1 MAEDRQPNPVLAV
14 LGRALESALN
24 RGLALDSEAANA
36 LRGLEGHRV
45 GIELQGLGLALAV
58 RATDGRLQ
66 VGPHWEAARD
76 LNLRATPGSLLA
88 FALKRGD
95 TPSRGGKVEIS
106 GDAEL
111 ARRVEKLLRGFQPDV
126 EEAFAH
132 TFGDVIGVPLARAV
146 QRAFAWTSESAQA
159 FAQDSADF
167 LRDDT
172 RDLVAPAEVDG
183 FLDEVDALRE
193 RADRLKARIDR
204 IAANPR
210 GGRP

>member
-24 RGLALDSEAANA
+24 RGLALDKEAANA

-58 RATDGRLQ
+58 RVTNGRLH
-66 VGPHWEAARD
+66 VGPHWEAERD
-76 LNLRATPGSLLA
+76 LNLRAAPGSLLA

-95 TPSRGGKVEIS
+95 APSRGGKVEIS
-106 GDAEL
+106 GDADL
-111 ARRVEKLLRGFQPDV
+111 ARRVEKLLRGFKPDV
-126 EEAFAH
+126 EEAFAQ

-146 QRAFAWTSESAQA
+146 QRAFAWTAESAQA

-172 RDLVAPAEVDG
+172 RDLVAHAEVDG

-193 RADRLKARIDR
+193 RADRLKARVDR
-204 IAANPR
+204 IAANAR